1 MNHEQRRERAQRALQ
16 ACEQELERL
25 VAQHASLQRELRSYL
40 RAMVLLRAR
49 ARALDLHAR
58 QEASA

>member
-40 RAMVLLRAR
+40 RALVLLRAR
-49 ARALDLHAR
+49 ARALEQREA
-58 QEASA
+58 QGASA